1 MTKKTMNEIT
11 INDEVY
17 INKSDLKQEYKPSP
31 IQIVVLNRGWIVVG
45 NVSEK
50 GGKTYI
56 QNPSIIR
63 NWGTKKGLG
72 ELAMSGKL
80 PNTVLDECLDITVD
94 TANVIFIM
102 NCDQSK
108 W

>member
-1 MTKKTMNEIT
+1 MNEIT
-11 INDEVY
+11 INNEVS
-17 INKSDLKQEYKPSP
+17 IKKSEVAAEYQASP

-45 NVSEK
+45 NVEEK
-50 GGKTYI
+50 NGKTYI
-56 QNPSIIR
+56 RKPSIIR

-80 PNTVLDECLDITVD
+80 PNTVLDECLDIVVD
-94 TANVIFIM
+94 TANVIFVM

>member
-1 MTKKTMNEIT
+1 MKEIT
-11 INDEVY
+11 INNEVY
-17 INKSDLKQEYKPSP
+17 VKKSEATGEYQASP
-31 IQIVVLNRGWIVVG
+31 VQIVVLNRGWIVVG
-45 NVSEK
+45 NVEEK
-50 GGKTYI
+50 DGKTYI
-56 QNPSIIR
+56 RKPSIIR

-80 PNTVLDECLDITVD
+80 PNTILDECLDITVD
-94 TANVIFIM
+94 TANVIFVM

>member
-1 MTKKTMNEIT
+1 MKNINLTEVTINNEIYVKKTEILA
-11 INDEVY
+11 EF
-17 INKSDLKQEYKPSP
+17 KSSP

-45 NVSEK
+45 NVEEK
-50 GGKTYI
+50 EGKTYI
-56 QNPSIIR
+56 RKPSIIR

-80 PNTVLDECLDITVD
+80 PETKLDECLDIVVD
-94 TANVIFIM
+94 TANIIFIM